1 MDAITGKLT
10 SLTETTLKVIDLAA
24 AAFTALFLVGLATTL
39 L

>member
-1 MDAITGKLT
+1 MNSLAGKLT

-39 L
+39 F